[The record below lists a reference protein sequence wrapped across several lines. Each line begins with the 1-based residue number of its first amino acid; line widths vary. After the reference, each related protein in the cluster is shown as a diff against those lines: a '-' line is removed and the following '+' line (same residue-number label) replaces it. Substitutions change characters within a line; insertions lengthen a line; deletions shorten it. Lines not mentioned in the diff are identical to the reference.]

1 MIQRI
6 VHMTFKE
13 EALPSFMALF
23 EQHRDDIA
31 GQPGCHS
38 LLLVQDVGDPSTIS
52 TISLWEDAESLDAY
66 RKSALFG
73 KVWPATKAL
82 FAAPPEA
89 HSHTLLWA
97 S

>member
-6 VHMTFKE
+6 VHMRFKTD
-13 EALPSFMALF
+13 ALPSFMALF
-23 EQHRDDIA
+23 EEHRHDIA
-31 GQPGCHS
+31 GQPGYHS
-38 LLLVQDVGDPSTIS
+38 LQLVQEVSDPLTIS
-52 TISLWEDAESLDAY
+52 TISLWEDEHSLDAY

-73 KVWPATKAL
+73 KVWPATKVL

>member
-1 MIQRI
+1 MIKRI
-6 VHMTFKE
+6 VHMRFKE

-23 EQHRDDIA
+23 EQHRHDIA
-31 GQPGCHS
+31 SQPGCHN
-38 LLLVQDVGDPSTIS
+38 LQLVQDVSNPSTIS